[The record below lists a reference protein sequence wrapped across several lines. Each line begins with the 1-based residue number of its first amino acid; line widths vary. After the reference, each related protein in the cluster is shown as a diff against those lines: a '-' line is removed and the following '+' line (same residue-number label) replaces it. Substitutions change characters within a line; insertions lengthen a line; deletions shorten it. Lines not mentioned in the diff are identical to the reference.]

1 MDNLTSIPA
10 TLGSTSTIIVG
21 GTGQFEVLEAL
32 ASFGVQGAFAVQ
44 GKGLWEGTIEIAT
57 LVKVDGLT
65 ITQAIN
71 LAGRLRDVFKQDCVL
86 LERDGE
92 AYLV

>member
-32 ASFGVQGAFAVQ
+32 ASFGVQGASLSRVKAC
-44 GKGLWEGTIEIAT
+44 GKAL
-57 LVKVDGLT
+57 L
-65 ITQAIN
+65 
-71 LAGRLRDVFKQDCVL
+71 RLRPWS
-86 LERDGE
+86 R
-92 AYLV
+92 